1 MEIGPF
7 IKLHR
12 IEQNMT
18 QEDLSKGI
26 VSMSYLSKIENE
38 RTVASPE
45 VIRMLCTRLGIQLN
59 SKREAVI
66 QKKCKK
72 WYKLLYEVT
81 DKEEIIKRH
90 QEIRK
95 LVSTTYSYS
104 FVMFEIHRIRY
115 FLVLREY
122 SKALQQIN
130 KLNEISSTFDTLQ
143 QYYWFKFKGNY
154 SSLKNESN
162 EAIRL
167 YKKAENLF
175 SQLDLSEDE
184 KADLQYTIA
193 VTYSKLRNTLE
204 SIKYAEKA
212 LDTFMKKYNFIRCAE
227 CHIILGIAYRRIKM
241 YEKSIKNH
249 NLAKRLGNLI
259 ENKQI
264 IQLANQNLGVLHSTK
279 GEREDAIYHY
289 SEVIK
294 HDKTDLNARLTA
306 VTSLIKEYYA
316 IEEYDK
322 AELMIYEGLK
332 LLEQS
337 ENVQSLKLHYYVIH
351 TYHYAIKEDG
361 QNFKSLVINEFI
373 PYLKKHKD
381 FGNIVLYATML
392 GEYFEKIHKYKNA
405 TKYYKLANKTY
416 ESLITL

>member
-241 YEKSIKNH
+241 YEKSID
-249 NLAKRLGNLI
+249 R
-259 ENKQI
+259 
-264 IQLANQNLGVLHSTK
+264 
-279 GEREDAIYHY
+279 
-289 SEVIK
+289 
-294 HDKTDLNARLTA
+294 
-306 VTSLIKEYYA
+306 
-316 IEEYDK
+316 
-322 AELMIYEGLK
+322 
-332 LLEQS
+332 
-337 ENVQSLKLHYYVIH
+337 
-351 TYHYAIKEDG
+351 
-361 QNFKSLVINEFI
+361 KSV
-373 PYLKKHKD
+373 
-381 FGNIVLYATML
+381 V
-392 GEYFEKIHKYKNA
+392 
-405 TKYYKLANKTY
+405 
-416 ESLITL
+416 